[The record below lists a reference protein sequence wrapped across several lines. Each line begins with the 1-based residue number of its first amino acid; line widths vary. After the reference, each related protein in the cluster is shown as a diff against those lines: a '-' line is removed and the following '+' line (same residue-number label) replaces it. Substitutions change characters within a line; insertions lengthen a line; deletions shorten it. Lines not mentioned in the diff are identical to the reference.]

1 MLGSAAAHVEM
12 MNMSEKQV
20 RMCLRAANRH
30 SLEGGGGC
38 WEKNKN
44 RIRLGE
50 VGGRARG
57 V

>member
-30 SLEGGGGC
+30 SLEGEGGAGKKIKT
-38 WEKNKN
+38 E
-44 RIRLGE
+44 
-50 VGGRARG
+50 
-57 V
+57 